1 MTRSN
6 NNCRTAVVALTAGDS
21 IREAHSYEYDNNGN
35 IVYVNTSRVKPDM
48 TAQPDTVQRSREER
62 FRWDEENRL
71 TALSQNGY
79 VSNYWYDA
87 NGDRVIKEHGEN
99 MAVFV
104 NSRQDGCVTQTGRYS
119 VYPNPYYSYGDDGR
133 YTKHIYIG
141 SERVL
146 SQVGGV
152 YGEPRL
158 LDVAG
163 HDVRIKVDY
172 PQIRASQDSVMEAAY
187 SHFDLPYNGTDHDNF
202 GRYKFDLPGYW
213 NGSLQTP
220 RDSEED
226 GDEGTPA
233 RAQELLYYYHTDHL
247 GSSTLVTD
255 GNGQL
260 VQQIEYLPY
269 GEVFLERQNGD
280 YATPYKFNG
289 KELDEE
295 TGLYYYGARYMN
307 PRLSIWYGCDPLQ
320 EKNPGITTYSYCH
333 GNPVNTIDPFGL
345 DTIHMNLNAKIDYV
359 NHEGND
365 INVVIFGKSER
376 LSGIDI
382 SKSLYNRKV
391 VTNIINYYASQLSLY
406 GVKIGS
412 EQGNGSV
419 PAFHR
424 DGVIYINQCSNGSI
438 SNILNNKYNLWNVL
452 VHEGLHKLNG
462 RESGYLGHAKIYLDM
477 FAHDTFQKTT
487 TEFKSSVIKSF
498 VGLVLMAY
506 HNGNQQQKNEAV
518 WLISRFNAEKYGV
531 SLSFDKTLKKITAN
545 GAVSFNRFIFNFT
558 GDGYNINFRK
568 SKTY

>member
-1 MTRSN
+1 MN
-6 NNCRTAVVALTAGDS
+6 ALCATVTVLLS
-21 IREAHSYEYDNNGN
+21 SESHSYEYDNNGN
-35 IVYVNTSRVKPDM
+35 ILYVNTSRVKPDM
-48 TAQPDTVQRSREER
+48 TAQPDTVQRAREEK

-247 GSSTLVTD
+247 GSSTLITD
-255 GNGQL
+255 GNGE
-260 VQQIEYLPY
+260 VSQQVEFLPY

-280 YATPYKFNG
+280 FTTPYKFNG

-345 DTIHMNLNAKIDYV
+345 DTIHMNYKNEISYV
-359 NHEGND
+359 SHEGND
-365 INVVIFGKSER
+365 VNVMFLGRNYK
-376 LSGIDI
+376 LSQLVF
-382 SKSLYNRKV
+382 SKSPGRHKIV
-391 VTNIINYYASQLSLY
+391 SNILKYYAMQLGIFNVEIAKS
-406 GVKIGS
+406 IGRS
-412 EQGNGSV
+412 DV
-419 PAFHR
+419 PAFT
-424 DGVIYINQCSNGSI
+424 DESGVILVNQTREGTVNS
-438 SNILNNKYNLWNVL
+438 LFDNKYNLMNVL
-452 VHEGLHKLNG
+452 VHERLHQEDYGGK
-462 RESGYLGHAKIYLDM
+462 GYLGHALVYLAM
-477 FAHDTFQKTT
+477 IRHDTFNHTSPDYKEGIFRSFAAYVYMTYYTGNNIQKEFAKSMLSVFNNLGYRTT
-487 TEFKSSVIKSF
+487 INFNDYYNAVDVISGGKPYRINSSKIEII
-498 VGLVLMAY
+498 G
-506 HNGNQQQKNEAV
+506 HN
-518 WLISRFNAEKYGV
+518 IH
-531 SLSFDKTLKKITAN
+531 
-545 GAVSFNRFIFNFT
+545 FNRN
-558 GDGYNINFRK
+558 
-568 SKTY
+568 S

>member
-6 NNCRTAVVALTAGDS
+6 NNCRTAMVAPKAGDS
-21 IREAHSYEYDNNGN
+21 IREAHCYKYDNNGN
-35 IVYVNTSRVKPDM
+35 IVYAGTLRVKPDLV
-48 TAQPDTVQRSREER
+48 AQPDTVQRTREEK
-62 FRWDEENRL
+62 FRWDEENHL
-71 TALSQNGY
+71 TALSQDGY
-79 VSNYWYDA
+79 VSHYWYDA
-87 NGDRVIKEHGEN
+87 DGERVIKEHGSN

-152 YGEPRL
+152 YGEPRI

-172 PQIRASQDSVMEAAY
+172 PQIRASQDSVMESAY
-187 SHFDLPYNGTDHDNF
+187 THFDLPYNGTDHDNF

-213 NGSLQTP
+213 NESLQSP

-233 RAQELLYYYHTDHL
+233 RTQEYLYYYHTDHL

-260 VQQIEYLPY
+260 VQQIEFLPY
-269 GEVFLERQNGD
+269 GEVYLERQSGD

-320 EKNPGITTYSYCH
+320 EKYPSISTYTYTLCNPIKHIDPNGKFTLENIEPNYSYAVLAVFQSGCESIVFKN
-333 GNPVNTIDPFGL
+333 GSALSRSVKAARNVGIPMLFV
-345 DTIHMNLNAKIDYV
+345 
-359 NHEGND
+359 ND
-365 INVVIFGKSER
+365 INDFSSAMSKLNDMRVQVDAISFTSHGTASMFWIG
-376 LSGIDI
+376 SDI
-382 SKSLYNRKV
+382 VSFE
-391 VTNIINYYASQLSLY
+391 TNISPLRKYLTGKTILINACNAARNVESKPGELFVQLLSEDLSATIFANPDEVVAGYDY
-406 GVKIGS
+406 GFLPIQTERNIYTPTNTFLRFENGS
-412 EQGNGSV
+412 ESKTIKNL
-419 PAFHR
+419 
-424 DGVIYINQCSNGSI
+424 
-438 SNILNNKYNLWNVL
+438 ILNRFW
-452 VHEGLHKLNG
+452 G
-462 RESGYLGHAKIYLDM
+462 AKWD
-477 FAHDTFQKTT
+477 DNDKET
-487 TEFKSSVIKSF
+487 
-498 VGLVLMAY
+498 
-506 HNGNQQQKNEAV
+506 NE
-518 WLISRFNAEKYGV
+518 N
-531 SLSFDKTLKKITAN
+531 
-545 GAVSFNRFIFNFT
+545 
-558 GDGYNINFRK
+558 
-568 SKTY
+568 